1 MTIFQFFSLLG
12 GVGLFLY
19 GMSIMSTGLRNAC
32 GENIRVIL
40 EGATK
45 NKIRAVLIGILVTML
60 IQSSSATD
68 VMVIGFVNSGF
79 MNLSQAIGVI
89 MGANIGTTITAQI
102 TAFNLSAYAPII
114 LFVGA
119 VMFMFMKKD
128 VIKHI
133 GSIIMGFGMLF
144 QGIGFMKEAIKPLAE
159 APGFISLLGKLSNPI
174 VAVLFGVA
182 FTALLQSSSSA
193 TVIFQAFAMQGILDY
208 RTSVFLIIGSAVGS
222 VTPNLL
228 ASLTT
233 NRNGKRTAVLNLL
246 FNVIRAVMLTTL
258 MLVFPKLMEVWPHF
272 VPGNVGRQI
281 AMTHTSFAI
290 LAVVVML
297 PFTDYIVKLAQRII
311 PELPE
316 ELRKQ
321 EDRKLQYM
329 VNLENVIPAVA
340 LNQAKLEIARMG
352 RFAVENLKLS
362 LECFFNRD
370 DDMAEQ
376 VSELEDTVNYLND
389 EIIAKLVNIRTAD
402 MSQRDLHKLYHLTL
416 AVADV
421 ERISDHAENI
431 VEYEQ
436 QLRREKVK
444 LTEQQI
450 KEIKELADMSIHS
463 VEECIKIFETD
474 DFDRLPEAEAM
485 EQQVDVAQEIVT
497 ASHIKRLMDEECA
510 PLGSVIITDIAV
522 DLERCSDHA
531 INIAYALA
539 DKDPK
544 RDYPIEVQ

>member
-1 MTIFQFFSLLG
+1 MSIYEIFSLLG

-32 GENIRVIL
+32 GDNIRVIL

-45 NKIRAVLIGILVTML
+45 NKVRAVGIGILVTML

-102 TAFNLSAYAPII
+102 TAFNLSAIAPFI
-114 LFVGA
+114 LFIGSA
-119 VMFMFMKKD
+119 MFMFLKKP
-128 VIKHI
+128 VLKHV
-133 GSIIMGFGMLF
+133 GCIIMGFGMLF
-144 QGIGFMKEAIKPLAE
+144 QGIALMKGAIAPLAE
-159 APGFISLLGKLSNPI
+159 TQGFINLLKGLSNPF

-193 TVIFQAFAMQGILDY
+193 TVIFQAFAVQGILDY
-208 RTSVFLIIGSAVGS
+208 RTAVFLVIGSAVGS

-233 NRNGKRTAVLNLL
+233 NRNGKRTAILNLI
-246 FNVIRAVMLTTL
+246 FNLIRAIMLTTL
-258 MLVFPKLMEVWPHF
+258 MVVIPKLLDIWPTLC
-272 VPGNVGRQI
+272 PGNVGRQI
-281 AMTHTSFAI
+281 ANTHTSFAI
-290 LAVVVML
+290 IAVLVML
-297 PFTDYIVKLAQRII
+297 PFTDYIVKFAQKII

-316 ELRKQ
+316 ERRKQ

-329 VNLENVIPAVA
+329 VNLDNVPAA
-340 LNQAKLEIARMG
+340 IAIQQSKREITRMA

-370 DDMAEQ
+370 DSLAEQ
-376 VSELEDTVNYLND
+376 VEELEETVNYLND
-389 EIIAKLVNIRTAD
+389 EIIAKLVDIRTAD
-402 MSQRDLHKLYHLTL
+402 MSQKDLHNLYHLTL

-436 QLRREKVK
+436 QLRKEKVK
-444 LTEQQI
+444 LTEEQI
-450 KEIKELADMSIHS
+450 KDIRGLADMSIAA
-463 VEECIKIFETD
+463 VEQCIDIFEND
-474 DFDRLPEAEAM
+474 GFEHLQEASDM
-485 EQQVDVAQEIVT
+485 EERVDIEQEIVT
-497 ASHIKRLMDEECA
+497 ASHIKRLMDDQVP

-531 INIAYALA
+531 INIAFALA
-539 DKDPK
+539 NSDPK
-544 RDYPIEVQ
+544 RDYPPQVN